1 MPEAKGETLSL
12 NRLENLPEYAFALAA
27 HHAAFA
33 DELKAMVASLPI
45 KPGDHVLDL
54 ACGDGSYSGWL
65 AEWVGPRGAVLAVDI
80 DRNYLA
86 MARANAPDDRIL
98 FAAAALERL
107 PCAEGRFDLAW
118 CAQSLFS
125 LPDPVE
131 ALRRLAGLVRPG
143 GSVAVLEN
151 DSLHQ
156 VLLPW
161 PIEVELTVRSA
172 ELMGFVDEADRP
184 RKYYVARQLM
194 EHFRAAGLENCQKR
208 TWVSDRQAPLDPA
221 TRAFLAH
228 YLKNLRDRAAPHLEP
243 SDLARIGPL
252 LDPSSPQY
260 LLDGPD
266 FAVSLV
272 DQVVWGRTANG

>member
-1 MPEAKGETLSL
+1 MTL
-12 NRLENLPEYAFALAA
+12 NRVKKLPEYAFALAA
-27 HHAAFA
+27 HHEAFA
-33 DELKAMVASLPI
+33 DELKAIVASLPI
-45 KPGDHVLDL
+45 DPGSFVLDL
-54 ACGDGSYSGWL
+54 ACGDGSYAGWL
-65 AEWVGPRGAVLAVDI
+65 AERAGPNGAVLAVDI
-80 DRNYLA
+80 DRDYLA
-86 MARANAPDDRIL
+86 TARTNTPGDRIL
-98 FAAAALERL
+98 FAAASLEQL
-107 PCAEGRFDLAW
+107 PCADGRFDLAW

-131 ALRRLAGLVRPG
+131 ALRRLAALVRPG
-143 GSVAVLEN
+143 GRVAVMEN

-184 RKYYVARQLM
+184 RKYYVARQLI

-243 SDLARIGPL
+243 SDLARIEPL
-252 LDPSSPQY
+252 FDPSSPQY
-260 LLDGPD
+260 LLDGLD
-266 FAVSLV
+266 LSITLV
-272 DQVVWGRTANG
+272 DQVVWGQTAK